1 LDGVILEKNIA
12 LGDLVDTNLDLFKIA
27 DLSRLRV
34 MAHAYEEQ
42 LPLLD
47 NLAKSQRQWMI
58 SIQSDTGLPPFPG
71 RFEQIG
77 KVIDPNEHAALVT
90 GWVDNHAGRL
100 RAGQFI
106 TAKVEL
112 PVPKGEV
119 AIPSSALV
127 EEGQRQL
134 VFVQPEPAKSQYVR
148 RPIAVSRRD
157 GRTVFA
163 WSEPTAAQR
172 HAGAQALRA
181 GERVVSAGVVQLAE
195 AIRGLEAAAP
205 KAETP

>member
-1 LDGVILEKNIA
+1 MDGVILEKNIA

-27 DLSRLRV
+27 DLSRLWV
-34 MAHAYEEQ
+34 MAHVYEEQ

-47 NLAKSQRQWMI
+47 NLAGSQRKWTI
-58 SIQSDTGLPPFPG
+58 SVQSDTGLPPLAG

-77 KVIDPNEHAALVT
+77 RVIDPNEHAALVT
-90 GWVDNHAGRL
+90 GWVDNRASRL
-100 RAGQFI
+100 RVGQFI
-106 TAKVEL
+106 TARVEL

-127 EEGQRQL
+127 EEGQRQF
-134 VFVQPEPAKSQYVR
+134 VFVQPEPAKSEYVR

-157 GRTVFA
+157 GKTVFV
-163 WSEPTAAQR
+163 WSEPAAAQR
-172 HAGAQALRA
+172 RAGAQALRA
-181 GERVVSAGVVQLAE
+181 GERVVCAGVVQLAE
-195 AIRGLEAAAP
+195 ALRGLEAAAP